1 MRQDCPEGAAG
12 PDRGWLDDLPRHWS
26 VERVSNRAR
35 MSIGWTPPTSDDSN
49 FDGENLWA
57 NISDLGERYVGDT
70 AKRVSDEAVRV
81 ARAHPVPAGSLLFS
95 FKLSVG
101 AVSFPTVPMYTNE
114 AIAAFTPRRDL
125 DMRYAYYAFPIY
137 ILQNAGENIYGAPIL
152 NQTRL
157 AQAKVAFPPLDEQ
170 RAIADYLDRETAQI
184 DAFIAKNEEL
194 TTLLTERRAAA
205 TFRLVTGL
213 DVTEVPSKSVKA
225 DWFRVVPQ
233 TWDVAPLYTM
243 ANTFAGGTPKSDAD
257 EYWTDDDDDGVE
269 WIAIGDMRA
278 VQAGYPHGGRRVTTA
293 GLEAAGLTPRSG
305 PLVLF
310 AMYASV
316 GEVAMLRRPAVWN
329 QAILGIR
336 ANPSRLN
343 ERYLY
348 WTLLALR
355 PKLGIYFRSNT
366 QDNLNAAQVRGLRLP
381 VPPLD
386 EQLAIADQLEET
398 WASVDEA
405 IATAQRGVELARERR
420 AALISAAVTGKID
433 VGVAV

>member
-1 MRQDCPEGAAG
+1 MSLSRFKYTFTPVDERAGVLAETLPLLSVSQYRGVVPRAELAGDEGRAA
-12 PDRGWLDDLPRHWS
+12 DLTNYKTCRTGDI
-26 VERVSNRAR
+26 VLNR
-35 MSIGWTPPTSDDSN
+35 MSAYNGAVGLAHQPGLVSPDYLVLRPQRQMVGRYMAYLIRSHWFIGEMTSRVKGIGSVDS
-49 FDGENLWA
+49 G
-57 NISDLGERYVGDT
+57 
-70 AKRVSDEAVRV
+70 AVR
-81 ARAHPVPAGSLLFS
+81 
-95 FKLSVG
+95 
-101 AVSFPTVPMYTNE
+101 
-114 AIAAFTPRRDL
+114 TPRIGLPELGGIVVDV
-125 DMRYAYYAFPIY
+125 PES
-137 ILQNAGENIYGAPIL
+137 N
-152 NQTRL
+152 
-157 AQAKVAFPPLDEQ
+157 EQ

-194 TTLLTERRAAA
+194 ITLLTERRAAA

-213 DVTEVPSKSVKA
+213 DGTEVPPKSVKA
-225 DWFRVVPQ
+225 DWFRAVPQ
-233 TWDVAPLYTM
+233 TWDVSPLYTM
-243 ANTFAGGTPKSDAD
+243 AKTFAGGTPKSDAE
-257 EYWTDDDDDGVE
+257 EYWTDDEDDGVE

-278 VQAGYPHGGRRVTTA
+278 VQAGHPHDGRRVTAA

-316 GEVAMLRRPAVWN
+316 GEVAMLQRPAVWN

-336 ANPSRLN
+336 TNPSRLN

-386 EQLAIADQLEET
+386 EQQAIADQVEET
-398 WASVDEA
+398 WWSVDEE
-405 IATAQRGVELARERR
+405 IETAQRGVELARERR

>member
-1 MRQDCPEGAAG
+1 MKTVLRDSGV
-12 PDRGWLDDLPRHWS
+12 GWLGDIPAGWS
-26 VERVSNRAR
+26 VVPARALFGERKQKSSATDVHLTPSQKYGVVPQAEYMEITGNKVVLNLSGADKMRHVEAGDYVSHLRSFQGGLEFAG
-35 MSIGWTPPTSDDSN
+35 MSGKVSAAYTVLKPKLPLEPR
-49 FDGENLWA
+49 FFKYLFK
-57 NISDLGERYVGDT
+57 SDLYIQALQTTTDQLRDGQSIRNGQ
-70 AKRVSDEAVRV
+70 
-81 ARAHPVPAGSLLFS
+81 
-95 FKLSVG
+95 
-101 AVSFPTVPMYTNE
+101 
-114 AIAAFTPRRDL
+114 FTL
-125 DMRYAYYAFPIY
+125 I
-137 ILQNAGENIYGAPIL
+137 
-152 NQTRL
+152 
-157 AQAKVAFPPLDEQ
+157 PLPYPGLGEQ

-194 TTLLTERRAAA
+194 ITLLTERRAAA

-213 DVTEVPSKSVKA
+213 DGTEVPPKSVKA
-225 DWFRVVPQ
+225 DWFRAVPQ

-243 ANTFAGGTPKSDAD
+243 AKTFAGGTPKSDAE

-278 VQAGYPHGGRRVTTA
+278 VQAGYPHSGRRVTAA

-348 WTLLALR
+348 WALLALR

-366 QDNLNAAQVRGLRLP
+366 QDNLNATQVRGLRLP

-405 IATAQRGVELARERR
+405 IATAQRGVGLARERR

>member
-1 MRQDCPEGAAG
+1 MTFPLVPLRRAARILNGGTPPSGVTEFWDGEVPFVTPPDLNGLDGAPLESTARTITAG
-12 PDRGWLDDLPRHWS
+12 GVAHSGLAPTGS
-26 VERVSNRAR
+26 VLLSTRAPIGHIGRLTSPAAFNQGCRALVPVSNQDAR
-35 MSIGWTPPTSDDSN
+35 
-49 FDGENLWA
+49 FLA
-57 NISDLGERYVGDT
+57 YALV
-70 AKRVSDEAVRV
+70 A
-81 ARAHPVPAGSLLFS
+81 ARADMDARGLGTTFLELSGSS
-95 FKLSVG
+95 
-101 AVSFPTVPMYTNE
+101 
-114 AIAAFTPRRDL
+114 
-125 DMRYAYYAFPIY
+125 
-137 ILQNAGENIYGAPIL
+137 
-152 NQTRL
+152 L
-157 AQAKVAFPPLDEQ
+157 AQVDVPLAPLEEQ

-194 TTLLTERRAAA
+194 IALLTERRSAA

-213 DVTEVPSKSVKA
+213 DVTEVQSKAVNA
-225 DWFRVVPQ
+225 DWFRAVPQ

-243 ANTFAGGTPKSDAD
+243 AKTFAGGTPKSDEE
-257 EYWTDDDDDGVE
+257 EYWTDDDVNSVE

-278 VQAGYPHGGRRVTTA
+278 VQAGRPHSGRRVTGA
-293 GLEAAGLTPRSG
+293 GLEGAALRPRSG

-329 QAILGIR
+329 QAILGIQT
-336 ANPSRLN
+336 NPSRLN

-355 PKLGIYFRSNT
+355 PRLGIYFRSNT

-386 EQLAIADQLEET
+386 EQRAIADQLEET

-405 IATAQRGVELARERR
+405 IATAQRSVQLAQERR
-420 AALISAAVTGKID
+420 GALISAAVTGKID
-433 VGVAV
+433 VGLTV

>member
-1 MRQDCPEGAAG
+1 MSGWAALQLRRIADCWDHLRIPLNA
-12 PDRGWLDDLPRHWS
+12 
-26 VERVSNRAR
+26 VERGSRPGQIPYWGANKVQDYVDAALVDDDVVLLGEDGAPFFDRLRDVAFRVNEPIWPNNHIHVLKAR
-35 MSIGWTPPTSDDSN
+35 NEVDTRWLAYALNDVDYSLYVAGSTRDKLTQSAMMSI
-49 FDGENLWA
+49 ELQ
-57 NISDLGERYVGDT
+57 
-70 AKRVSDEAVRV
+70 
-81 ARAHPVPAGSLLFS
+81 VPA
-95 FKLSVG
+95 
-101 AVSFPTVPMYTNE
+101 PC
-114 AIAAFTPRRDL
+114 
-125 DMRYAYYAFPIY
+125 
-137 ILQNAGENIYGAPIL
+137 
-152 NQTRL
+152 
-157 AQAKVAFPPLDEQ
+157 EQ

-194 TTLLTERRAAA
+194 ITLLTERRAAA

-433 VGVAV
+433 VGVSV